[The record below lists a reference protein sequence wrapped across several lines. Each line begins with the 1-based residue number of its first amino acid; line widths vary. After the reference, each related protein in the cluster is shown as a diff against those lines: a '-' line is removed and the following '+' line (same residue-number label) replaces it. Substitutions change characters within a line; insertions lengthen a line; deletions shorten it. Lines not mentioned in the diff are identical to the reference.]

1 MEISVIGSMLGFL
14 AGTILIY
21 SGWPALKDLL
31 RKPHHGT
38 QGERRSRFFM
48 MIGNTIWVIS
58 GIMTANIAIIIMC
71 GINVLI
77 QSAIWF
83 RMKQSH

>member
-1 MEISVIGSMLGFL
+1 MDVSVLGSMLGFI
-14 AGTILIY
+14 AGTVLIY
-21 SGWPALKDLL
+21 SGWPALKELI

-38 QGERRSRFFM
+38 LGERRSRLFM
-48 MIGNTIWVIS
+48 VIGNAIWVIS

-71 GINVLI
+71 GINILI

-83 RMKQSH
+83 RMKQPQ